1 MSLLDGHQVTDS
13 QYQQSANE
21 SAQPELA
28 LQQQPF
34 SPDDPPAIQTP
45 KLDEGWHLL

>member
-1 MSLLDGHQVTDS
+1 MPLLDGHQVIDS
-13 QYQQSANE
+13 QYQQSA
-21 SAQPELA
+21 QCELA

-34 SPDDPPAIQTP
+34 SPDNPPAIQTP